1 MKKILFVLTCLFASV
16 AMMASITVTGTV
28 ISAEDGLPVIGA
40 SVVEKG
46 TSNGTITDFDGMY
59 ELTVADNAVLVFSYV
74 GLTSQELKVS
84 GPKMDV
90 TLKGDAIAMEEVV
103 VTAMGVVQEKKRL
116 NFAVQNIGGESL
128 NESQNSNFVNS
139 LQGKIAGVS
148 VTNAGGSPNSGS
160 QIIIRGISSINNSQ
174 SNEPLFILDGVPVNG
189 GAAAAADINPND
201 IENIT
206 VLKGAA
212 AAALYGQDAANG
224 VIMITTKQGEAGK
237 IKVQA
242 NGSWQWDTPTR
253 LPELQQT
260 YGPGSQGFYK
270 EKTSGGWGPMLNEG
284 EQIYDNIGNFFR
296 TGFYQKYDFSVNGG
310 TEKFQAYA
318 SANWSKSEGIIPEDY
333 KQRFGALIKASYSP
347 AKWISFA
354 MNINVSDTK
363 SRSTSGVSSAYS
375 WPITD
380 DITDYERAD
389 GFPRFRSLPDVE
401 KYNAPY
407 SPLYGIYNDGGVAKA
422 TRNVINGSVTL
433 KPVKNLQIIGRV
445 SYDIKNTTSES
456 YTVPRWDDTYVVQSL
471 TQPVAPTVPTAPNA
485 HTCPNCQ
492 NEHMCPT
499 CQAAYEEQ
507 MKQYAKDYEAFG
519 KDSLAYLSYLDYMKN
534 EYPYNYVLTS
544 EDIKNMSK
552 SSLGAI
558 SASTGRSQLFTAGVN
573 ANYKIELPKDFSID
587 LMAGAELKMSEG
599 FSTSVYGV
607 DFIVPGTYS
616 LSNTNKDE
624 VYLSDRTLGHSG
636 RNRFGYF
643 GEIRADYKGLASLS
657 VTGRWDWSSTL
668 APQVQYDEQGNEM
681 LDAEGNVI
689 KKHKPFFYP
698 SVTGG
703 IILSELIPGLN
714 ETKNNWFSYWKLRG
728 NYAVVGKDAPAY
740 LYDRRF
746 KQFGTYPDGGYG
758 IDPTMS
764 SASTGLEPEMSYS
777 WEIGMDVK
785 FFDNRTR
792 LDVAYYNTKVDNQ
805 IVTVRV
811 SPSSGYILQTRNEG
825 AIRNQGVEFTL
836 EQDILRRKNFNW
848 TVGLNFGLNRGTV
861 DKLPEDVAEIT
872 GPQYGDVFTSAYLG
886 GSTTALTGKDYARNA
901 AGQVIVDEN
910 GYPKI
915 DPNKN
920 KLIGNR
926 EAKFQA
932 GLNSSMNIYGVQFSF
947 LFDGRLGG
955 DVLNVTGRNLISNG
969 NSKMLEQYRG
979 RQVVFEGVTEH
990 TDEAGNVY
998 YEQNTKPITLDYTTI
1013 VNYFYNVSTNFIEDG
1028 SYIRLSYV
1036 TLGYDFA
1043 KLMKQ
1048 QKFFKG
1054 LKLNFTCN
1062 NVFLL
1067 TKYTGT
1073 DPVCNASTG
1082 QGGTGSAGIDNTPIP
1097 NTRSYNISLTAS
1109 F

>member
-1 MKKILFVLTCLFASV
+1 MKKLFFVLTCSLMSV
-16 AMMASITVTGTV
+16 AMMASITVRGVV
-28 ISAEDGLPVIGA
+28 ISTEDGLPVIGA
-40 SVVEKG
+40 SILEKG

-59 ELTVADNAVLVFSYV
+59 ELTVQDGAVLVVSYV
-74 GLTSQELKVS
+74 GMTSQELPVT
-84 GPKMDV
+84 GPQMDV
-90 TLKGDAIAMEEVV
+90 RLSSDAIAMEEVV

-116 NFAVQNIGGESL
+116 NFAVQNIGGDALTENKSA
-128 NESQNSNFVNS
+128 NFVNS

-148 VTNAGGSPNSGS
+148 VTNSGGSPNSGS
-160 QIIIRGISSINNSQ
+160 QIIIRGISSVNNSQ
-174 SNEPLFILDGVPVNG
+174 SNEPLFILDGVAISG
-189 GAAAAADINPND
+189 GASAAADINPND

-242 NGSWQWDTPTR
+242 NGSWQWDEPVG
-253 LPELQQT
+253 LMEIQDT
-260 YGPGSQGFYK
+260 YMPGSQGFYK
-270 EKTSGGWGPMLNEG
+270 DKTSGGWGPLLNEG
-284 EQIYDNIGNFFR
+284 QQIYDNVGNFLK
-296 TGFYQKYDFSVNGG
+296 TGFYHKYDFSVNGG

-318 SANWSKSEGIIPEDY
+318 SANYSKSEGIIPEDY
-333 KQRFGALIKASYSP
+333 KTRFGALVKASFSP
-347 AKWISFA
+347 AKWVTFN

-380 DITDYERAD
+380 DITDYQRED
-389 GFPRFRSLPDVE
+389 GYPRFRYLPDVE
-401 KYNAPY
+401 KYNAPV

-422 TRNVINGSVTL
+422 TRNVINGSITL
-433 KPVKNLQIIGRV
+433 KPIKNLQIVGRV
-445 SYDIKNTTSES
+445 SYDIKSTTSES
-456 YTVPRWDDTYVVQSL
+456 YTVPRWDDTYVRPTITKPTS
-471 TQPVAPTVPTAPNA
+471 PTVPTAPDSEKNK
-485 HTCPNCQ
+485 CPNCGTT
-492 NEHMCPT
+492 HTCPT
-499 CQAAYEEQ
+499 CQANYDKALADY
-507 MKQYAKDYEAFG
+507 KSQYSQYL
-519 KDSLAYLSYLDYMKN
+519 KDSVSYEDYTDWLIN
-534 EYPYNYVLTS
+534 EYPYNYILTS
-544 EDIKNMSK
+544 DDIKNMSH

-558 SASTGRSQLFTAGVN
+558 SASTGRSQLFTAGFN
-573 ANYKIELPKDFSID
+573 ASYKIELPKDFSID
-587 LMAGAELKMSEG
+587 VMAGGELKMSEG
-599 FSTSVYGV
+599 FSTSVYGC
-607 DFIVPGTYS
+607 DFIIPGTYS
-616 LSNTNKDE
+616 LSNTNRDYME
-624 VYLSDRTLGHSG
+624 LSDRTLGHSG
-636 RNRFGYF
+636 RRRFGYF
-643 GEIRADYKGLASLS
+643 GEIRGDYKGLASLS
-657 VTGRWDWSSTL
+657 VTGRWDWSSTI
-668 APQVQYDEQGNEM
+668 N
-681 LDAEGNVI
+681 NN
-689 KKHKPFFYP
+689 PFFYP

-764 SASTGLEPEMSYS
+764 SASMDLAPEMSYS
-777 WEIGMDVK
+777 WEIGMDIK
-785 FFDNRTR
+785 FFDNKTR

-825 AIRNQGVEFTL
+825 VITNQGVEFTL
-836 EQDILRRKNFNW
+836 DQDIIKRKNFNW
-848 TVGLNFGLNRGTV
+848 TMGLNFGLNRGKV
-861 DKLPEDVAEIT
+861 VGLPEDVHEIT

-886 GSTTALTGKDYARNA
+886 GSTTALTGKDYQRNA
-901 AGQVIVDEN
+901 EGQVIVDEN

-915 DPNKN
+915 NPNKN
-920 KLIGNR
+920 ELIGNR

-955 DVLNVTGRNLISNG
+955 DVLNVTARNMISNG
-969 NSKMLEQYRG
+969 NSSMLEKYRG

-990 TDEAGNVY
+990 TDDAGNVY

-1013 VNYFYNVSTNFIEDG
+1013 INYFYNVSTNFVEDG

-1043 KLMKQ
+1043 KLMKNQ
-1048 QKFFKG
+1048 TALKA

-1067 TKYTGT
+1067 TKYTGS

-1097 NTRSYNISLTAS
+1097 NTRSYNLSLTAS

>member
-1 MKKILFVLTCLFASV
+1 
-16 AMMASITVTGTV
+16 
-28 ISAEDGLPVIGA
+28 
-40 SVVEKG
+40 
-46 TSNGTITDFDGMY
+46 MY
-59 ELTVADNAVLVFSYV
+59 ELTVQDGAVLVFSYV
-74 GLTSQELKVS
+74 GMTTQELTVS
-84 GPKMDV
+84 GPQMDV
-90 TLKGDAIAMEEVV
+90 RLSSDAIAMEEVV

-160 QIIIRGISSINNSQ
+160 QIIIRGISSVNNSQ

-189 GAAAAADINPND
+189 GASAAADINPND

-242 NGSWQWDTPTR
+242 NGSWQWDQATR
-253 LPELQQT
+253 LPELQST

-284 EQIYDNIGNFFR
+284 QQIYDNIGNFLK
-296 TGFYQKYDFSVNGG
+296 TGFYHKYDFSVNGG

-333 KQRFGALIKASYSP
+333 KQRFGALVKASFTP
-347 AKWISFA
+347 ADWVTFN

-363 SRSTSGVSSAYS
+363 SRSTSGVSSAYA

-380 DITDYERAD
+380 DITDYQRED
-389 GFPRFRSLPDVE
+389 GYPRFRYLPDVE
-401 KYNAPY
+401 KYNAPI

-433 KPVKNLQIIGRV
+433 KPVKNLTIVGRV

-456 YTVPRWDDTYVVQSL
+456 YTAPRWDDTYVR
-471 TQPVAPTVPTAPNA
+471 PTVTKPTAPTIPTA
-485 HTCPNCQ
+485 PTDHKCPDCDGM
-492 NEHMCPT
+492 HLCPT
-499 CQAAYEEQ
+499 CEAEYNNALSAY
-507 MKQYAKDYEAFG
+507 KSDYSKYL
-519 KDSLAYLSYLDYMKN
+519 KDSTSFADYTDWMLN
-534 EYPYNYVLTS
+534 EYPYNYILTS
-544 EDIKNMSK
+544 EDIKNMSH
-552 SSLGAI
+552 SSLGAV
-558 SASTGRSQLFTAGVN
+558 SASEGRSQLFTAGFN
-573 ANYKIELPKDFSID
+573 ASYKIELPKDFSID
-587 LMAGAELKMSEG
+587 VMAGGELKMSEG
-599 FSTSVYGV
+599 FSTSVYGC
-607 DFIVPGTYS
+607 DFIIPGTYS
-616 LSNTNKDE
+616 LSNTNRDYME
-624 VYLSDRTLGHSG
+624 LSDRTLGHSG
-636 RNRFGYF
+636 RRRFGYF
-643 GEIRADYKGLASLS
+643 GEIRGDYKGLASLS
-657 VTGRWDWSSTL
+657 VTGRWDWSSTI
-668 APQVQYDEQGNEM
+668 N
-681 LDAEGNVI
+681 NN
-689 KKHKPFFYP
+689 PFFYP
-698 SVTGG
+698 SITGG
-703 IILSELIPGLN
+703 VILSELIPGMN
-714 ETKNNWFSYWKLRG
+714 ETKNNWLSYLKLRG

-764 SASTGLEPEMSYS
+764 SASMDLAPEMSYS
-777 WEIGMDVK
+777 WEVGMDIK
-785 FFDNRTR
+785 FFDNKTR
-792 LDVAYYNTKVDNQ
+792 LDVAYYSTKVDNQ

-825 AIRNQGVEFTL
+825 AIRNHGVEFTL
-836 EQDILRRKNFNW
+836 DQDIIKRKNFNW
-848 TVGLNFGLNRGTV
+848 TMGLNFGLNRGKVTY
-861 DKLPEDVAEIT
+861 LPESVAEIT

-969 NSKMLEQYRG
+969 NHKILEQYRG

-1013 VNYFYNVSTNFIEDG
+1013 INYFYNVSTNFIEDG
-1028 SYIRLSYV
+1028 SYLRLSYV

-1048 QKFFKG
+1048 QNFFKG

-1062 NVFLL
+1062 NVFVL

-1097 NTRSYNISLTAS
+1097 STRSYNLSLTAS

>member
-1 MKKILFVLTCLFASV
+1 MKKILFVLTCLMVSV
-16 AMMASITVTGTV
+16 ATMASITVTGTV

-40 SVVEKG
+40 SVLEKG

-59 ELTVADNAVLVFSYV
+59 ELTVADNAVLVYSYV

-84 GPKMDV
+84 GSVMDV

-116 NFAVQNIGGESL
+116 NFAVQNIGGDALTENKSA
-128 NESQNSNFVNS
+128 NFVNS

-160 QIIIRGISSINNSQ
+160 QIIIRGISSVNNSQ
-174 SNEPLFILDGVPVNG
+174 SNEPLFILDGVAISG
-189 GAAAAADINPND
+189 GGSTAADINPND

-242 NGSWQWDTPTR
+242 NASWQWDTPTR
-253 LPELQQT
+253 LPELQST
-260 YGPGSQGFYK
+260 YMPGSQGFYK

-284 EQIYDNIGNFFR
+284 QQIYDNIGNFFK
-296 TGFYQKYDFSVNGG
+296 TGFYHKYDFSVNGG

-318 SANWSKSEGIIPEDY
+318 SANYSKSEGIIPEDY
-333 KQRFGALIKASYSP
+333 KQRFGALIKAQFTP
-347 AKWISFA
+347 ADWITFA
-354 MNINVSDTK
+354 MNINISDTK

-380 DITDYERAD
+380 DITDYQRED
-389 GFPRFRSLPDVE
+389 GYPRFRYLPDVE
-401 KYNAPY
+401 KYNAPF
-407 SPLYGIYNDGGVAKA
+407 SPLYSIYNDGGVAKA

-433 KPVKNLQIIGRV
+433 KPVKNLTIIGRV

-456 YTVPRWDDTYVVQSL
+456 YVVPRWDDSYVLPTV
-471 TQPVAPTVPTAPNA
+471 TQPTKPTLPTAPSVHA
-485 HTCPNCQ
+485 CPDCNG
-492 NEHMCPT
+492 EHMCPT
-499 CQAAYEEQ
+499 CEANYQSALS
-507 MKQYAKDYEAFG
+507 QYNKDYAVFRS
-519 KDSLAYLSYLDYMKN
+519 DSLSYNDYLDYMKN

-558 SASTGRSQLFTAGVN
+558 SASEGRSQLFTAGFN
-573 ANYKIELPKDFSID
+573 ASYKIELPKDFSID
-587 LMAGAELKMSEG
+587 VMAGGELKMSEG
-599 FSTSVYGV
+599 FSTSVYGQ
-607 DFIVPGTYS
+607 DFIIPGTYS
-616 LSNTNKDE
+616 LSNTNRDYME
-624 VYLSDRTLGHSG
+624 LSDRTLGHSG
-636 RNRFGYF
+636 RRRFGYF
-643 GEIRADYKGLASLS
+643 GEIRGDYKGLASLS
-657 VTGRWDWSSTL
+657 VTGRWDWSSTI
-668 APQVQYDEQGNEM
+668 N
-681 LDAEGNVI
+681 NN
-689 KKHKPFFYP
+689 PFFYP
-698 SVTGG
+698 SITGG
-703 IILSELIPGLN
+703 VILSELIPGMN
-714 ETKNNWFSYWKLRG
+714 ETKNNWLSYLKLRG

-764 SASTGLEPEMSYS
+764 SASMDLAPEMSYS
-777 WEIGMDVK
+777 WEVGMDLK
-785 FFDNRTR
+785 LFDNKTR
-792 LDVAYYNTKVDNQ
+792 LDIAYYSTKVDNQ

-825 AIRNQGVEFTL
+825 AIRNHGVEFTL
-836 EQDILRRKNFNW
+836 DQDIIKRKNFNW
-848 TVGLNFGLNRGTV
+848 TMGLNFGLNRGKVTY
-861 DKLPEDVAEIT
+861 LPESVAEIT

-969 NSKMLEQYRG
+969 NSKILEQYRG

-990 TDEAGNVY
+990 TDDAGNVY

-1013 VNYFYNVSTNFIEDG
+1013 INYFYNVSTNFIEDG
-1028 SYIRLSYV
+1028 SYLRLSYV

-1048 QKFFKG
+1048 QNFFKG

-1062 NVFLL
+1062 NVFVL

-1097 NTRSYNISLTAS
+1097 NTRSYNLSLTAS

>member
-1 MKKILFVLTCLFASV
+1 MKKLFFVLTCSLLSV
-16 AMMASITVTGTV
+16 AMMASVTVSGVV
-28 ISAEDGLPVIGA
+28 ISTEDGLPIIGA
-40 SVVEKG
+40 SVLEKG

-59 ELTVADNAVLVFSYV
+59 ELTVQDGAVLIFSYV
-74 GLTSQELKVS
+74 GMTTQELTVS
-84 GPKMDV
+84 GPQMDV
-90 TLKGDAIAMEEVV
+90 RLSSDAIAMEEVV

-116 NFAVQNIGGESL
+116 NFAVQNIGGDALTENKSA
-128 NESQNSNFVNS
+128 NFVNS

-148 VTNAGGSPNSGS
+148 VTNSGGSPNSGS
-160 QIIIRGISSINNSQ
+160 QIIIRGISSVNNSQ

-189 GAAAAADINPND
+189 GASAAADINPND

-253 LPELQQT
+253 LPELQST

-284 EQIYDNIGNFFR
+284 QQIYDNIGNFLK
-296 TGFYQKYDFSVNGG
+296 TGFYHKYDFSVNGG

-333 KQRFGALIKASYSP
+333 KQRFGALIKAQFTP
-347 AKWISFA
+347 ADWVTFA
-354 MNINVSDTK
+354 MNINISDTK
-363 SRSTSGVSSAYS
+363 SRSTSGVSSAYA

-380 DITDYERAD
+380 DITDYQRED
-389 GFPRFRSLPDVE
+389 GYPRFRYLPDVE
-401 KYNAPY
+401 KYNAPI

-433 KPVKNLQIIGRV
+433 KPVKNLTIVGRV

-456 YTVPRWDDTYVVQSL
+456 YTAPRWDDTYVR
-471 TQPVAPTVPTAPNA
+471 PTVTKPTAPTLPTA
-485 HTCPNCQ
+485 PTDHKCPDCDGM
-492 NEHMCPT
+492 HLCPT
-499 CQAAYEEQ
+499 CEANYNNAMSAY
-507 MKQYAKDYEAFG
+507 KSDYS
-519 KDSLAYLSYLDYMKN
+519 KYLRDSLSYLDYTDWMLN
-534 EYPYNYVLTS
+534 EYPYNYILTS
-544 EDIKNMSK
+544 EDIKNMSH

-558 SASTGRSQLFTAGVN
+558 SASTGRSQLFTAGFN
-573 ANYKIELPKDFSID
+573 ASYKVELPKDFSID
-587 LMAGAELKMSEG
+587 VMAGGEMKMSEG
-599 FSTSVYGV
+599 FSTSVYGC
-607 DFIVPGTYS
+607 DFIIPGTYS
-616 LSNTNKDE
+616 LSNTNRE
-624 VYLSDRTLGHSG
+624 YMELSDRTLGHSG
-636 RNRFGYF
+636 RRRFGYF
-643 GEIRADYKGLASLS
+643 GEIRGDYKGLASLS
-657 VTGRWDWSSTL
+657 VTGRWDWSSTI
-668 APQVQYDEQGNEM
+668 N
-681 LDAEGNVI
+681 NN
-689 KKHKPFFYP
+689 PFFYP
-698 SVTGG
+698 SITGG
-703 IILSELIPGLN
+703 VILSELIPGMN
-714 ETKNNWFSYWKLRG
+714 ETKNNWLSYLKLRG

-764 SASTGLEPEMSYS
+764 SASMDLAPEMSYS
-777 WEIGMDVK
+777 WEVGMDIK
-785 FFDNRTR
+785 FFDNKTR
-792 LDVAYYNTKVDNQ
+792 LDVAYYSTKVDNQ

-825 AIRNQGVEFTL
+825 AIRNHGVEFTL
-836 EQDILRRKNFNW
+836 DQDIIKRKHFNW
-848 TVGLNFGLNRGTV
+848 TMGLNFGLNRGKVTF
-861 DKLPEDVAEIT
+861 LPESVAEIT

-901 AGQVIVDEN
+901 EGQVIVDEN

-969 NSKMLEQYRG
+969 NHKILEQYRG

-1043 KLMKQ
+1043 KLMKN
-1048 QKFFKG
+1048 QKLFKG
-1054 LKLNFTCN
+1054 LKFNFTCN
-1062 NVFLL
+1062 NVFVL

-1097 NTRSYNISLTAS
+1097 NTRSYNLSLTAS

>member
-1 MKKILFVLTCLFASV
+1 MKKILFVLTCLMVSV
-16 AMMASITVTGTV
+16 ATMASITVTGTV

-40 SVVEKG
+40 SVLEKG

-59 ELTVADNAVLVFSYV
+59 ELTVADNAVLVYSYV

-84 GPKMDV
+84 GSVMDV

-116 NFAVQNIGGESL
+116 NFAVQNIGGDALTENKS
-128 NESQNSNFVNS
+128 SNFVNS

-160 QIIIRGISSINNSQ
+160 QIIIRGISSINTSQ
-174 SNEPLFILDGVPVNG
+174 SNEPLFILDGVAISG
-189 GAAAAADINPND
+189 GASSAADINPND

-224 VIMITTKQGEAGK
+224 VIMITTKQGETGK

-242 NGSWQWDTPTR
+242 NGSWQWDTPVR
-253 LPELQQT
+253 LPQLQQT
-260 YGPGSQGFYK
+260 YGPGAQGFYK
-270 EKTSGGWGPMLNEG
+270 EKTSGGWGPMLG
-284 EQIYDNIGNFFR
+284 DDAIIYDNLGNYFK
-296 TGFYQKYDFSVNGG
+296 TGFYHKYDFSVTGG
-310 TEKFQAYA
+310 SEKFQAYA
-318 SANWSKSEGIIPEDY
+318 SANWSNAEGIIPEDY
-333 KQRFGALIKASYSP
+333 KTRFGALIKASYSP
-347 AKWISFA
+347 ADWVTFQA
-354 MNINVSDTK
+354 GVNITDTK
-363 SRSTSGVSSAYS
+363 SRSTSGVSSVYG
-375 WPITD
+375 WPIND
-380 DITDYERAD
+380 DITNYKRDD
-389 GFPRFRSLPDVE
+389 GFPRFRYLSDTQ
-401 KYNAPY
+401 KYGSPM
-407 SPLYGIYNDGGVAKA
+407 SPLYSIYEDDGIAKN

-445 SYDIKNTTSES
+445 SYDVSHSSSDS
-456 YTVPRWDDTYVVQSL
+456 YSVPRWDDSFVIESL
-471 TQPVAPTVPTAPNA
+471 TEPAEDATQEVKDAY
-485 HTCPNCQ
+485 
-492 NEHMCPT
+492 
-499 CQAAYEEQ
+499 AA
-507 MKQYAKDYEAFG
+507 
-519 KDSLAYLSYLDYMKN
+519 YLDYMAN

-544 EDIKNMSK
+544 DDIKNMSK
-552 SSLGAI
+552 SSLGSY
-558 SASTGRSQLFTAGVN
+558 SASMGRSQLFTAG
-573 ANYKIELPKDFSID
+573 ANISYKIELPKEFSID
-587 LMAGAELKMSEG
+587 LMAGTELKMNEG
-599 FSTSVYGV
+599 FSMSNYGV
-607 DFIVPGTYS
+607 DFVIPGTYS

-624 VYLSDRTLGHSG
+624 VYLTDRTASHSI
-636 RNRFGYF
+636 RRRFGYF

-657 VTGRWDWSSTL
+657 VTGRWDWSSTIN
-668 APQVQYDEQGNEM
+668 DN
-681 LDAEGNVI
+681 
-689 KKHKPFFYP
+689 PFFYP

-714 ETKNNWFSYWKLRG
+714 ETKDNWFSYWKIRG
-728 NYAVVGKDAPAY
+728 NYAVVGKDAPAF

-746 KQFGTYPDGGYG
+746 KQFATYPDGGYG
-758 IDPTMS
+758 IDPTSS
-764 SASTGLEPEMSYS
+764 SAEAGLMPEMSYS
-777 WEIGMDVK
+777 WEIGTDIK
-785 FFDNRTR
+785 LFDNKTR
-792 LDVAYYNTKVDNQ
+792 LDLAYYSTKVDNQ

-825 AIRNQGVEFTL
+825 AIRNQGVEITWD
-836 EQDILRRKNFNW
+836 QDIVKRKNFNW
-848 TVGLNFGLNRGTV
+848 TMGLNFGLNRGTV
-861 DKLPEDVAEIT
+861 DKLPEDVSEIT
-872 GPQYGDVFTSAYLG
+872 GSQYGDIFTSAYMG
-886 GSTTALTGKDYARNA
+886 GSTTSLTGKDYQRNEN
-901 AGQVIVDEN
+901 GQVIVNEN

-915 DPNKN
+915 NPNKN
-920 KLIGNR
+920 TLIGNR

-955 DVLNVTGRNLISNG
+955 DVVNVTGRNLISSG
-969 NSKMLEQYRG
+969 NHKILEQYRG
-979 RQVVFEGVTEH
+979 RQVVFDGVKEVL
-990 TDEAGNVY
+990 DAGGNVIG
-998 YEQNTKPITLDYTTI
+998 YEKNTTPITLNQTNI

-1043 KLMKQ
+1043 KLMKN

-1073 DPVCNASTG
+1073 DPVCNASTSAK
-1082 QGGTGSAGIDNTPIP
+1082 GTGSAGIDNSPVP
-1097 NTRSYNISLTAS
+1097 NTRSYNISLSAS